1 MEGRVEKLSN
11 EESEQYFHSRPR
23 PSQIGA
29 IVSKQSSV
37 IETDE
42 YFYLAAE
49 IENSSVITVLSVYL
63 STLKRVILQ
72 L

>member
-37 IETDE
+37 IE
-42 YFYLAAE
+42 
-49 IENSSVITVLSVYL
+49 SRQV
-63 STLKRVILQ
+63 
-72 L
+72 